1 MIAQLALS
9 NTLCIRKFFIFKN
22 LRDEARFLSVTVRP
36 FLEDLRSQFYLGIRT
51 DSPGVDID
59 WSDKNSFF
67 SARCIKDD

>member
-9 NTLCIRKFFIFKN
+9 NTLCIRKLFIFRN
-22 LRDEARFLSVTVRP
+22 LHDEARFLSSTARP
-36 FLEDLRSQFYLGIRT
+36 YVDEMQSLFHMGFRK